1 VRLLLSTIHTNNRRS
16 TDKNTLTRRFIG
28 VIVRVMENKPMNV
41 TFPLNAQERAL
52 LDKLKPIYG
61 SRNQAIRRAIYALA
75 EKEGVK

>member
-1 VRLLLSTIHTNNRRS
+1 M
-16 TDKNTLTRRFIG
+16 
-28 VIVRVMENKPMNV
+28 VRVMENKPMNV